1 MNTVVAFVLAAIG
14 SKRAS
19 QIAGS
24 MSCASLATSS
34 SEAVWPRGLAPSS
47 AERNRA
53 EACPTS
59 TM

>member
-1 MNTVVAFVLAAIG
+1 MKTVVAFVLAAIG

-19 QIAGS
+19 QIAGA
-24 MSCASLATSS
+24 MSCASFATSS
-34 SEAVWPRGLAPSS
+34 RFAVCPRGFADS
-47 AERNRA
+47 AADRNRA